1 MELNQLHYPFSEQ
14 ASQINGFV
22 LKEEKKAYIA
32 GVGLVRDQLEDLASP
47 MTQSESKYHQVQD
60 KSETIEK
67 RLESRLESE

>member
-47 MTQSESKYHQVQD
+47 MTQSESKYHRVQD